1 MVNKN
6 KKGFLRN
13 ISVYFVFVAL
23 AFGISA
29 YFLLLDNYNTQTARI
44 NILISPQNTKT
55 AVYLNRIKENIVIIA
70 DKKNIFGENVVLKN
84 DPKNDLIEISAS
96 GEDRAEAS
104 LLAEKS
110 TSKLLN
116 LISKYYNVK
125 NDLSLQVVSV
135 EFQSKTNYFL
145 IAGASILIGLILALF
160 IQLILDLSERAS
172 LFFIKRR
179 MESSKKNAETENYL
193 GDFFKTNREKIQKL
207 SSSFPLE
214 KSRDKQTVS
223 ENKIIADSVKNKLAD
238 LNDEPYVNFKKAAFP
253 SNLPVA
259 EDDLDKIIQH
269 KEDIPNEKEVLNEL
283 GIFPESE
290 TQDLFLAQDE
300 SNLEDTT
307 KEPTEEEFKK
317 RLNELLGNK

>member
-1 MVNKN
+1 MLDKN

-13 ISVYFVFVAL
+13 ISAYFVFVAL

-29 YFLLLDNYNTQTARI
+29 YFLLLDNYSTQTAKI

-55 AVYLNRIKENIVIIA
+55 AVYLSRIKENIVIIA
-70 DKKNIFGENVVLKN
+70 EKKNIFDKGVTLKN
-84 DPKNDLIEISAS
+84 DQKNDLIEISVN
-96 GEDRAEAS
+96 GQDRKEAS

-110 TSKLLN
+110 TGKLLN

-125 NDLSLQVVSV
+125 NDLNLQVVSK
-135 EFQSKTNYFL
+135 EFQSKTNYGL
-145 IAGASILIGLILALF
+145 IAVASIFIGLILALF
-160 IQLILDLSERAS
+160 VQLILELAERAS
-172 LFFIKRR
+172 LFFIQKRID
-179 MESSKKNAETENYL
+179 SSKKNAETEKYL

-214 KSRDKQTVS
+214 SRDKKIVP
-223 ENKIIADSVKNKLAD
+223 ENKIIADRVKNKLSD
-238 LNDEPYVNFKKAAFP
+238 LEQEPYVNFKKAAFP

-269 KEDIPNEKEVLNEL
+269 KEAVPNEKEVLNEL
-283 GIFPESE
+283 GIFPENE
-290 TQDLFLAQDE
+290 TRELFDVQEE
-300 SNLEDTT
+300 SNLGDTA

>member
-1 MVNKN
+1 MLDKN

-29 YFLLLDNYNTQTARI
+29 YFLLLDNYSTQTAKI

-55 AVYLNRIKENIVIIA
+55 AVYLSRIKENIVIIA
-70 DKKNIFGENVVLKN
+70 DKKNIFDKGVILKN
-84 DPKNDLIEISAS
+84 DPKNDLIEIVIN
-96 GEDRAEAS
+96 GQNRKEVS
-104 LLAEKS
+104 LSAEKS

-125 NDLSLQVVSV
+125 NDLSLQVVSR
-135 EFQSKTNYFL
+135 EFQSRANYGL
-145 IAGASILIGLILALF
+145 IAVASIFIGLILALLV
-160 IQLILDLSERAS
+160 QLILELAERVS
-172 LFFIKRR
+172 LFFIQKRID
-179 MESSKKNAETENYL
+179 SSKKNAETEKYL

-214 KSRDKQTVS
+214 SRDKKIVS
-223 ENKIIADSVKNKLAD
+223 ENKIIANKVKNKLSD
-238 LNDEPYVNFKKAAFP
+238 LSDEPYVNFKKAAFP

-269 KEDIPNEKEVLNEL
+269 KEEISNEKEVLNEL

-290 TQDLFLAQDE
+290 TKNLLNTQEE
-300 SNLEDTT
+300 SNLGDIT

>member
-1 MVNKN
+1 MFN
-6 KKGFLRN
+6 KKKRGFLQN
-13 ISVYFVFVAL
+13 ISGYFLFVAL

-29 YFLLLDNYNTQTARI
+29 YFLLLDNYSTQTAKI
-44 NILISPQNTKT
+44 NVLISPQNTKT
-55 AVYLNRIKENIVIIA
+55 AVYLSRIKENIITIA
-70 DKKNIFGENVVLKN
+70 EKKNIFDKGVTLKN
-84 DPKNDLIEISAS
+84 ESKNDLIEISV
-96 GEDRAEAS
+96 GGQDKKEVT

-125 NDLSLQVVSV
+125 NDLSLQVVSA
-135 EFQSKTNYFL
+135 EFQSRANYGL
-145 IAGASILIGLILALF
+145 IAVASIFIGLILALF
-160 IQLILDLSERAS
+160 VQLILELVERAS
-172 LFFIKRR
+172 LFFIQKRID
-179 MESSKKNAETENYL
+179 SSKKNAETEKYL

-214 KSRDKQTVS
+214 SRDKKTVS
-223 ENKIIADSVKNKLAD
+223 GSKIIADKVKSKLSD
-238 LNDEPYVNFKKAAFP
+238 FEDEPYVNFKKAAFP

-269 KEDIPNEKEVLNEL
+269 KDEIPNEKEVLNEL
-283 GIFPESE
+283 GILPESE
-290 TQDLFLAQDE
+290 TADLLDVQGE
-300 SNLEDTT
+300 NNLGDAT